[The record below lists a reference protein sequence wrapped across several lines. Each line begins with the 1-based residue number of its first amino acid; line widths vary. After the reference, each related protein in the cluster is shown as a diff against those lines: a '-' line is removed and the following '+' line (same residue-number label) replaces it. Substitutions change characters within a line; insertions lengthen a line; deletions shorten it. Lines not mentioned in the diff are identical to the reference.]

1 EADVRQRGTDNQS
14 TSIQEGDFNEA
25 ITRQGMKEATLGV
38 SEGNRA
44 KIHHGIGQQ
53 GESNFAMIEQDGKDN
68 SAKTV
73 QVYDNS
79 DARTVQEGDDNV
91 ADIRQDAGP
100 NQSAGHEALLE
111 QYGDDNVSRMR
122 QNGSARNTARSVQ
135 LGDDNKSNQNQTSN
149 AASGIGNDAVVDQ
162 GSGAGGV
169 FTASAPGIYAGL
181 LGVDNVANGT
191 FNQGSAKAEALQNQS
206 GTENEAYIG
215 QFGIASDQGNYAEQ
229 NQDGERNAAAIVQNA
244 FGSSGGG
251 DNYARQDQDGDDNV
265 AGIAQNGVDHLAY
278 QRQYGDNN
286 SALSTQRGN
295 DNHLST
301 YQGGD
306 GNAVETGQRGTMN
319 TILVVQKEQGWGG
332 HSYKV
337 SQNLPGGTPVGSP
350 NGGNIADILQLGPDG
365 DFAADAEGCDFQD
378 PADLVCPDGL
388 NSFDIA
394 NPCDDGTG
402 NGC

>member
-111 QYGDDNVSRMR
+111 QYGDENVSRIR
-122 QNGSARNTARSVQ
+122 QNGENRNMARSVQ
-135 LGDDNKSNQNQTSN
+135 VGDRNKVNQNQTSN
-149 AASGIGNDAVVDQ
+149 GGSGIGNRATVDQ
-162 GSGAGGV
+162 GNGNVPLNGL
-169 FTASAPGIYAGL
+169 FTTYHTDL
-181 LGVDNVANGT
+181 QNVDNTQNAGFNGASDD
-191 FNQGSAKAEALQNQS
+191 GLALQNQS
-206 GTENEAYIG
+206 GTNNEAFIG
-215 QFGIASDQGNYAEQ
+215 QFGDGSQVGNYAEQ
-229 NQDGERNAAAIVQNA
+229 NQDGDSNRALSVQNA
-244 FGSSGGG
+244 FGSSSGG
-251 DNYARQDQDGDDNV
+251 DNYSRQDQDGDNNLAAV
-265 AGIAQNGVDHLAY
+265 AQNGTDHLAY
-278 QRQYGDNN
+278 QRQYGNDN

-337 SQNLPGGTPVGSP
+337 SQNLPGGTPVGNP

-388 NSFDIA
+388 DGFDIA